1 MSTQPPLER
10 LVHYALAYEDAAN
23 KFGDVTFQA
32 AAAEAE
38 HKAAR
43 AKAILAYKA
52 KGLKAGNR
60 VSHAEAETAAEAD
73 DEVADLYMAR
83 LTSAAVADS
92 ARQKLF
98 QLREMVGVAR
108 TVVASDRAA
117 DMHHASGYSGA
128 A

>member
-1 MSTQPPLER
+1 MSSTIER
-10 LVHYALAYEDAAN
+10 LVSYALAYEDAAN
-23 KFGDVTFQA
+23 KFQEIAVA
-32 AAAEAE
+32 AASNEAE
-38 HKAAR
+38 HKAQR
-43 AKAILAYKA
+43 AKAILRYKA
-52 KGLKAGNR
+52 DATKRGNR

-83 LTSAAVADS
+83 LTSAAIADS

-98 QLREMVGVAR
+98 QLKEMVGVAR

-117 DMHHASGYSGA
+117 DMHHASGFSGA

>member
-1 MSTQPPLER
+1 MSSTIDR
-10 LVHYALAYEDAAN
+10 LVSYALAYERAAN
-23 KFGDVTFQA
+23 EFQA
-32 AAAEAE
+32 LAVEAASSEAE
-38 HKAAR
+38 HKAER
-43 AKAILAYKA
+43 AKAILRYKA
-52 KGLKAGNR
+52 DATKRGNR

-73 DEVADLYMAR
+73 DTVADLYMAR

-92 ARQKLF
+92 ARQRLF

-117 DMHHASGYSGA
+117 DMHHASGFTGA

>member
-1 MSTQPPLER
+1 VSATVER
-10 LVHYALAYEDAAN
+10 LISYALEYERAAN
-23 KFGDVTFQA
+23 DYKDIAFQA
-32 AAAEAE
+32 ACNEAE

-43 AKAILAYKA
+43 AKEILAYKA
-52 KGLKAGNR
+52 KGARAGNR
-60 VSHAEAETAAEAD
+60 ISHAEAETAAEAD
-73 DEVADLYMAR
+73 DTVADLYMAR
-83 LTSAAVADS
+83 LTSAAIADS